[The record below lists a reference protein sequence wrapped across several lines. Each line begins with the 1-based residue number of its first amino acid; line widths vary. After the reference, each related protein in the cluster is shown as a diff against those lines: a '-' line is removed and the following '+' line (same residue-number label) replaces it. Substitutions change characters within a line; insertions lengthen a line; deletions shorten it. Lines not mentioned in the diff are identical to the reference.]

1 MRFGVVMDPN
11 SLPYRRSVGIAL
23 FNQAGRVFVAR
34 RRGEA
39 GPEHVRGPYRWQ
51 MPQGGIDPGEEPRA
65 AAIRE
70 LYEETNVRNAV
81 VIAEAPEWFTYDLP
95 REMLQRVWRG
105 GYRGQ
110 MQRWFALRFTGE
122 DSEINVKRPGGG
134 GHASEFDEWRWED
147 LARTPELII
156 PFKRAVYERVL
167 DTFGFIVNGPEAVT
181 ANGPGSP

>member
-1 MRFGVVMDPN
+1 
-11 SLPYRRSVGIAL
+11 
-23 FNQAGRVFVAR
+23 
-34 RRGEA
+34 
-39 GPEHVRGPYRWQ
+39 
-51 MPQGGIDPGEEPRA
+51 
-65 AAIRE
+65 
-70 LYEETNVRNAV
+70 

-110 MQRWFALRFTGE
+110 MQRWFAFRFTGE

-156 PFKRAVYERVL
+156 PFKRSVYEKVL
-167 DTFGFIVNGPEAVT
+167 DTFGFIVNGSEAVT